1 MTVKRQRGAKP
12 RSRYTPKNGDLM
24 EEKGVSNRKKI
35 PRLYH
40 VRYVADFLVNAMS
53 NREALDMTD
62 SEMTAMVEGDEH
74 ELDDIFDITIE
85 KDKFHIIEVVSE
97 DEDDDA
103 DDNDDDDDDDD
114 ADEGDTC
121 DGDDDED

>member
-1 MTVKRQRGAKP
+1 VTVKRRAGCKAPHTIYPEKRGF
-12 RSRYTPKNGDLM
+12 NGGKRM
-24 EEKGVSNRKKI
+24 SNRKKI
-35 PRLYH
+35 ERLYH
-40 VRYVADFLVNAMS
+40 IRYTADFLVPAMS
-53 NREALDMTD
+53 NREALNMAD
-62 SEMTAMVEGDEH
+62 SELTEMVEGDEH

-103 DDNDDDDDDDD
+103 DDNDENDDD
-114 ADEGDTC
+114 ADEGEND